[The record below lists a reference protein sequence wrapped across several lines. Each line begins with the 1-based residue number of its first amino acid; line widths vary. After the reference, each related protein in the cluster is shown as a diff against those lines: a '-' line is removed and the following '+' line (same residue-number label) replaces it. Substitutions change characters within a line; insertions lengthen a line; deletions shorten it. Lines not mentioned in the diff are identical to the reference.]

1 MIGIGQHLRQR
12 RPNRGGQT
20 MARRQSYIQEAQ
32 VYHNRLWA
40 QLMQRAAPRRFVI
53 KAGTLAALGGM
64 GGLNALMAGGGGGGG
79 RGAGGGGAPPVRP
92 PPPPTRERKRG
103 GPLRGGGPPCVGAGV
118 GRVLEAP
125 SLQLL

>member
-40 QLMQRAAPRRFVI
+40 QLMQRTAPRRFVI

-64 GGLNALMAGGGGGGG
+64 GGLNALMAAC
-79 RGAGGGGAPPVRP
+79 AGSASRD
-92 PPPPTRERKRG
+92 
-103 GPLRGGGPPCVGAGV
+103 AGIATLE
-118 GRVLEAP
+118 LEAGAFKYSRYP
-125 SLQLL
+125 AIEKYNW